1 MSAAETRPTDLL
13 FAVLGVQL
21 GYLSADDALALA
33 RELSQPGERRTMGA
47 FVVERG
53 ILDRARAQVL
63 ERLAARAVTEGA
75 GDAAQTLELLPA
87 RVRSLAAQAE
97 ELEAPREKP
106 RADVVAE
113 QPHRY
118 FAAPRA
124 DAPPREL
131 GRGDFARVVAM
142 HDTVLGRDVAW
153 KQPLVKSAEGDARL
167 IAATR
172 LISRLDHP
180 AVVPA
185 YELGRAANGGVYVTS
200 RQVSSDTL
208 AAALTRARTLR
219 ERLATLPAL
228 LTVARCVSRAHE
240 SQVAHHQ
247 LHCGQVSLG
256 RFGEVYVLGWG
267 QLDDAAPSLADYA
280 ADVRALGAMLHEI
293 VTGLPVPVMGM
304 VTVRGAPEDLLGL
317 CRSALAGRV
326 TTAEQFERELQAFIA
341 GRRLG
346 SFQYSPWLLLKRFV
360 QKHLGLTL
368 MAVAAVIILVVV
380 ASSAV
385 ARFGEERDRARLFA
399 RRFLDDV
406 ALRLRPQP
414 GVEPLLEQVTNAAL
428 RHYERT
434 TDLQSAPRDER
445 LRVARAMARLGA
457 LSQSLGRGDE
467 AVRSL
472 DFADTL
478 AASLVDEA
486 PGDAD
491 ARIVLAQVAA
501 ARAARPG
508 LANSEVLKFA
518 ESALAFSSAALQSRP
533 DALDAR
539 RAAAAALQ
547 LSAQHQP
554 DAEKARADFDA
565 AIALL
570 DITSAEVSTVD
581 ELTRRQAL
589 GTALVERAVWHRVP
603 SRAEAAALV
612 SRLQGLREGALDDVE
627 LQLAAARAELAFAE
641 ATEGDDVDAQHE
653 HARRAALLASEVAN
667 RRPDKAGAPAL
678 VVRAQL
684 LADEPEAALE
694 SARLFERQG
703 FTEVSELAAQAALFA
718 GHFDDARTL
727 AARPAQAAVPSQML
741 IRTLASAW
749 LERPSDAVIQARA
762 LTPKFT
768 SLAWPRA
775 RLAHALGRLAAGEG
789 EGERAVR
796 QFADTW
802 RDGDG
807 EAALRALVSTLETRL

>member
-1 MSAAETRPTDLL
+1 MSTPDARPTDLL

-63 ERLAARAVTEGA
+63 ERLAARAVAEGA

-97 ELEAPREKP
+97 ELELPREKP
-106 RADVVAE
+106 RTDVVDE
-113 QPHRY
+113 QQHRY

-124 DAPPREL
+124 DAPPKEL

-153 KQPLVKSAEGDARL
+153 KQALVKSPEGDAHL
-167 IAATR
+167 IAGTR
-172 LISRLDHP
+172 SISRLDHP

-208 AAALTRARTLR
+208 AAALTRARNLR

-240 SQVAHHQ
+240 SQVAHHH
-247 LHCGQVSLG
+247 LHCGQISLG

-267 QLDDAAPSLADYA
+267 QPNESLDFTG
-280 ADVRALGAMLHEI
+280 DVRALGAMLHEI
-293 VTGLPVPVMGM
+293 VTGLPVPVMGT

-317 CRSALAGRV
+317 CRSALAGTV
-326 TTAEQFERELQAFIA
+326 NTAEQFERELQAFIA

-360 QKHLGLTL
+360 QKHLALTA
-368 MAVAAVIILVVV
+368 MTVAAVVILLVV

-385 ARFGEERDRARLFA
+385 ARFREERDRARLFA

-406 ALRLRPQP
+406 ALRLRAQP

-428 RHYERT
+428 KHYERT

-445 LRVARAMARLGA
+445 LRVARAMARLGS

-467 AVRSL
+467 ALRSL
-472 DFADTL
+472 DFADAL
-478 AASLVDEA
+478 ATSLVDEA
-486 PGDAD
+486 SSDAD

-518 ESALAFSSAALQSRP
+518 ESALVFARAALQVKP
-533 DALDAR
+533 DSLDAR

-565 AIALL
+565 AIQLL
-570 DITSAEVSTVD
+570 DTASADLSTVD
-581 ELTRRQAL
+581 ELARRQSL
-589 GTALVERAVWHRVP
+589 GNALVERAVWHRVP
-603 SRAEAAALV
+603 SRAESSSLV
-612 SRLQGLREGALDDVE
+612 ARLDLLREGALDDVE
-627 LQLAAARAELAFAE
+627 LQLAAARAGLALAE
-641 ATEGDDVDAQHE
+641 ANEGENIELQHQ
-653 HARRAALLASEVAN
+653 HARKAAALAAEVAN
-667 RRPDKAGAPAL
+667 RRPDKTGAPAL

-703 FTEVSELAAQAALFA
+703 FTEVSEIAAQAALFA

-727 AARPAQAAVPSQML
+727 AARPAQAALPSQIL
-741 IRTLASAW
+741 VRTLASAW

-762 LTPKFT
+762 LTPKFDA
-768 SLAWPRA
+768 LAWPRA
-775 RLAHALGRLAAGEG
+775 RLAHALEKLPPGEG

-796 QFADTW
+796 QFANTW
-802 RDGDG
+802 RDGEG
-807 EAALRALVSTLETRL
+807 ESALRALISTLETRL